1 MSDMLKRMVK
11 GLEPVQIR
19 TPFLEMFLP
28 LLPGTLEIPV
38 LLTTH
43 TPYESSEITTD
54 LPSQQLILTS
64 TELRGNESKS
74 AFPTSDCG
82 TNGVPALQLGPRGAC
97 SMRFFS
103 QHLRNSQGREPVFIT
118 NTLSH
123 QAMTYPS
130 LHLLNDLFQKTFCN
144 HTYQELSHEEWFSE
158 DVGTPCRSTQTPL
171 APLLSKHHFHNTTCN
186 L

>member
-1 MSDMLKRMVK
+1 
-11 GLEPVQIR
+11 
-19 TPFLEMFLP
+19 MFLP

-144 HTYQELSHEEWFSE
+144 HTYQELSHEVWFSE